1 MHTYIVKRIF
11 LFIPTLIFVTVV
23 VFIILRVVPGDPAL
37 LLLMGDPADAEGPSE
52 YAEKELAELR
62 AKLGTDRHIVV
73 QYGDWVWKMLR
84 LDFGISYWWDTPV
97 VDDLRDRFPITLE
110 LTLLALLWATL
121 LAVPLGV
128 LSAIKQDSWGDYAG
142 RLITIS
148 GIALPNFW
156 IAILIVFFL
165 ILFFRWIPPLGYE
178 NVWENPWT
186 NLQQLIFP
194 AVALGFSNMAFIAR
208 VTRSAMLDVFRE
220 DYIRT
225 ARSKGLREPTVVNR
239 HALKNALLPVI
250 TVSGYEFGRL
260 LAGTVIIEVIFMIPG
275 VGRFLIDS
283 IFHRDYPAIQAVI
296 VILAMIVLV
305 LNLILDV
312 MYAWLNPRIRYS

>member
-1 MHTYIVKRIF
+1 M
-11 LFIPTLIFVTVV
+11 LFVSVV

-37 LLLMGDPADAEGPSE
+37 MLLSGEGDESGDAGGVTQE
-52 YAEKELAELR
+52 ELDELR
-62 AKLGTDRHIVV
+62 AYLGTDRPIVV
-73 QYGDWVWKMLR
+73 QYGDWVWSMLR

-97 VDDLRDRFPITLE
+97 VDDLKDRFPITLE
-110 LTLLALLWATL
+110 LTVLAVLLASIF
-121 LAVPLGV
+121 AVPLGV
-128 LSAIKQDSWGDYAG
+128 ISAIRQDSIGDYAG

-148 GIALPNFW
+148 GIALPNFL

-165 ILFFRWIPPLGYE
+165 SKWFEWIPPLGYE
-178 NVWENPWT
+178 NLWEDPWT
-186 NLQQLIFP
+186 NLQQLMFP
-194 AVALGFSNMAFIAR
+194 AIALGYSNMAFIAR

-225 ARSKGLREPTVVNR
+225 ARSKGLGEPAVVSR
-239 HALKNALLPVI
+239 HALKNAMLPVV

-260 LAGTVIIEVIFMIPG
+260 LAGTVIIEVIFLVPG

-283 IFHRDYPAIQAVI
+283 IFHRDFPAVQAVV
-296 VILAMIVLV
+296 VILALIVLV
-305 LNLILDV
+305 LNLLLDI